1 MSDGGVRGVLVAH
14 SDATMY
20 GLKFSGSKKLALVT
34 VEQALRARRI
44 QLDGCSI
51 TLEDRGTGILRT
63 LQGPTD
69 LSSSPST
76 AGTCVVEWTT
86 ATTPPSEVPFT
97 DVLDHVVDAF
107 LGVSLQKTYDQP
119 NVFYTVTLTKA
130 VVHAGALHYEAT
142 IDDGDVDFLSKE
154 DVLQAMDLHDVRE
167 VAVPCEDVA
176 TPPSTDTPLPPSPA
190 SPPSEDRSPP
200 DDTLVH
206 VYFHRQSLHMTL
218 GPTPTANSVCVYKL
232 LRTADGSQGEAS
244 ATGLVDIGDI
254 IVQVN
259 GVSVDGLSVDH
270 IATIISQSPRPIQLS
285 FQKKRDP
292 GRSFPDIESSPT
304 PSAPSMV
311 PCGAPTKPPL
321 DGLLAGGTKPITNR
335 NLLTVKPLKEVG
347 HNMGG
352 QHEVKGENTVG
363 AGRLLPTAESPISNQ
378 DQRRRPAKKQR
389 RQAASIPITLR
400 WGATKNHQ
408 V

>member
-1 MSDGGVRGVLVAH
+1 
-14 SDATMY
+14 
-20 GLKFSGSKKLALVT
+20 
-34 VEQALRARRI
+34 
-44 QLDGCSI
+44 
-51 TLEDRGTGILRT
+51 
-63 LQGPTD
+63 
-69 LSSSPST
+69 
-76 AGTCVVEWTT
+76 T

-107 LGVSLQKTYDQP
+107 LGMSLQKTYDQP

-130 VVHAGALHYEAT
+130 VVHEGALHYEAT

-154 DVLQAMDLHDVRE
+154 DVLQAMDPYDVRE

-176 TPPSTDTPLPPSPA
+176 TPPSTIDIPLPPSPA
-190 SPPSEDRSPP
+190 SPPSDDSFPP
-200 DDTLVH
+200 DDTPIH
-206 VYFHRQSLHMTL
+206 VKFHRRSLHMTL

-321 DGLLAGGTKPITNR
+321 DGLLAGGTKPIINR
-335 NLLTVKPLKEVG
+335 NLLRVIPLKEEG

-352 QHEVKGENTVG
+352 QHEVKGENTMG

-378 DQRRRPAKKQR
+378 DQRRRPTKKQR
-389 RQAASIPITLR
+389 RQAASIPITR
-400 WGATKNHQ
+400 SWGGSATKNHQ